1 MAPIRNHTTPPADA
15 SSKPE
20 PNTAGVVVYSARL
33 MEMRGRLRGLMGGD
47 LKSRAGPRIKMKW
60 TAVEY
65 ANGVVVKGGH
75 RLVGWPNR
83 ANEEP
88 HDPNGP
94 PLDPLDTIPFGNL
107 SDIPG
112 GQAVIQRLLDLWTS
126 GKMYFERADEAF
138 IDLAK
143 RNPKA
148 VMPGKPPVRP
158 APKCWGRQSR
168 DDIGKARGRPA
179 SGINPKTGRPYR
191 RRKDGPKTPKMILD
205 SDIDLADEVESD
217 IGSE

>member
-1 MAPIRNHTTPPADA
+1 MAPIRNRTTRPADA
-15 SSKPE
+15 SSKAE
-20 PNTAGVVVYSARL
+20 PSLAGVVVYSARL

-83 ANEEP
+83 VNEEP

-112 GQAVIQRLLDLWTS
+112 GQAVIQRLL
-126 GKMYFERADEAF
+126 
-138 IDLAK
+138 
-143 RNPKA
+143 
-148 VMPGKPPVRP
+148 
-158 APKCWGRQSR
+158 
-168 DDIGKARGRPA
+168 
-179 SGINPKTGRPYR
+179 
-191 RRKDGPKTPKMILD
+191 
-205 SDIDLADEVESD
+205 
-217 IGSE
+217 